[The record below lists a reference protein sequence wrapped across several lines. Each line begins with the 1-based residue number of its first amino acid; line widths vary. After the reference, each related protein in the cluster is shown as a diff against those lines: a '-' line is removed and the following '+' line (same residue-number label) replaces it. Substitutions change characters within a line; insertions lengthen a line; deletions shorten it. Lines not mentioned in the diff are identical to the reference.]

1 MRYFTDEENV
11 IWSKNALKDYY
22 KHIIETKEIDSETF
36 PTFEDWLDE
45 VLNRACTFEEMK
57 VSDYDRLDVSTEPI
71 INIAMIDSKELPA
84 MLDALIKQELYKW
97 FGKFDNPEEH
107 VKAEITRIESK
118 KACLKDLLKAY
129 QAMIPIGTKL
139 DNAVN
144 ESEDMENEGK
154 IQQLYIDYEKKMIEA
169 GELIID
175 VVGEIIPKNIDLC
188 CVYTE
193 WFESTD
199 DSNDNYIEALIAW
212 CDTPIILE
220 AYEHLF

>member
-11 IWSKNALKDYY
+11 IWSLNALKDYY
-22 KHIIETKEIDSETF
+22 KHLIETKEIDSETF

-57 VSDYDRLDVSTEPI
+57 VSEYDEQQKEAVIELALV
-71 INIAMIDSKELPA
+71 DSKELPA
-84 MLDALIKQELYKW
+84 VLDSLIKQELYKW
-97 FGKFDNPEEH
+97 MGKVDEPEAH
-107 VKAEITRIESK
+107 IKAEITRIEQK

-129 QAMIPIGTKL
+129 QAMIPVGTKL

-144 ESEDMENEGK
+144 GCEDMENQGK
-154 IQQLYIDYEKKMIEA
+154 IQQLYVDYEKKMIEA

-188 CVYTE
+188 SVYTE
-193 WFESTD
+193 WFETTD
-199 DSNDNYIEALIAW
+199 ESNENYIEALIAW